1 MMAHDRAACS
11 HFPVISSAYGSPC
24 GMVTSVSRPARHR
37 QYAKPVVYGEFLDR
51 ENSKAVSVAAIT
63 ASFRPSSQAASARA
77 IATGAIH

>member
-24 GMVTSVSRPARHR
+24 GTVTSVSRPARHL
-37 QYAKPVVYGEFLDR
+37 QYAKPVMYGEFLDR